1 MLDEVIH
8 SPRQGGQV
16 RVKSVKAGVEVGFYL
31 LEALRKGKDSVVVH
45 KDAVSEGG
53 QERDDEDAK
62 QKLFFASRA
71 R

>member
-1 MLDEVIH
+1 M
-8 SPRQGGQV
+8 
-16 RVKSVKAGVEVGFYL
+16 KSVKAGVEVGFYL